1 MNFITKLAAAL
12 SPLVATKAVDEAKKT
27 VQRKTDEYIDKKQE
41 AFVSKA
47 RTEAE
52 HFMAEQMALLEAKVD
67 HKLLEIEKVI
77 DEQIEKEVRNKL
89 RVLIYT
95 LITVILMSLIS
106 LAYLFLKQK
115 FGL

>member
-1 MNFITKLAAAL
+1 MSFISKLGEIL
-12 SPLVATKAVDEAKKT
+12 SPLAGGNPVDEAKKT
-27 VQRKTDEYIDKKQE
+27 VQRKTDAYIDKKQE

-47 RTEAE
+47 RSEAE
-52 HFMAEQMALLEAKVD
+52 QFMSEQMVLLEAKVD
-67 HKLLEIEKVI
+67 TKILEIEKII

-95 LITVILMSLIS
+95 LITVVLMSVIS
-106 LAYLFLKQK
+106 LLYLFLKQK

>member
-1 MNFITKLAAAL
+1 MSFISKLGDAL
-12 SPLVATKAVDEAKKT
+12 KPLVATNAVDEAKKT

-52 HFMAEQMALLEAKVD
+52 QFMAEQMALLESRVDAKI
-67 HKLLEIEKVI
+67 LEIEKII

-95 LITVILMSLIS
+95 LITVILMSIVS
-106 LAYLFLKQK
+106 LLYLFLKQK